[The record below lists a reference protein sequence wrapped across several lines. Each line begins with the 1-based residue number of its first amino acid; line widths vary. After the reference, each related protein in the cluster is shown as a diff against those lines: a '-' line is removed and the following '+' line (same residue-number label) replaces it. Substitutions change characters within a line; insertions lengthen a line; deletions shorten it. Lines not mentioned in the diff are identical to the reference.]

1 MLRFILLLLSVSASA
16 VCLGRSLDDVTQ
28 SGYIEIAVYA
38 DFPPYS
44 YLDDEQQAAGID
56 VELGKLLAADLG
68 VQVRWFW
75 MTADENVE
83 DDLRNAIW
91 KGHYLNRRVADLML
105 RVPYDRQ
112 YSYAVDGYGQPK
124 NNMVVMFGPYQ
135 RERWLLAR
143 DLEKIGKVRNLAI
156 FQYQKVGVEID
167 SLPDTY
173 LSAAF
178 QGRLRKQV
186 VHYTDIFE
194 ALQALSAGE
203 ISAVAGVGSQIEWG
217 LREHANRF
225 DIDDD
230 GLEQITKKSWDIGM
244 AVKHTHRQL
253 ANAVELIMEELVQKG
268 RVKAVFDRFA
278 VGYELPGLYQATVDS
293 SAAQ

>member
-1 MLRFILLLLSVSASA
+1 MLRIILLLLFISSSA
-16 VCLGRSLDDVTQ
+16 VCLSRSLDEITQ

-44 YLDDEQQAAGID
+44 YLDDKQQAAGID
-56 VELGKLLAADLG
+56 IELGKLLAAGLG
-68 VQVRWFW
+68 VEVRWFW

-83 DDLRNAIW
+83 DDLRNAVW
-91 KGHYLNRRVADLML
+91 KGHYLKKRVADLML

-112 YSYAVDGYGQPK
+112 YSYAVDGYGLPK

-135 RERWLLAR
+135 REQWLLAR

-186 VHYTDIFE
+186 VHYTDIFK
-194 ALQALSAGE
+194 ALQALNAGE

-217 LREHANRF
+217 LREHAGRF
-225 DIDDD
+225 DVDDD
-230 GLEQITKKSWDIGM
+230 GLEQITKRSWDIGM

-268 RVKAVFDRFA
+268 RVKAVFERFA
-278 VGYELPGLYQATVDS
+278 VGYELPGLYQETVDAS
-293 SAAQ
+293 VAQ